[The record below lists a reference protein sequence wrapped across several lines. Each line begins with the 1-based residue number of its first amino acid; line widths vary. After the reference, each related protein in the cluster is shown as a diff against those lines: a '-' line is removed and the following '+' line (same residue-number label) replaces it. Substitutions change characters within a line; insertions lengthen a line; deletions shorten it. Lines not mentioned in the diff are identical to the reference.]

1 MIWPLDE
8 CAPTVWVHI
17 TLAKPRTYKIWQI
30 FLKLCKYTNPTEN
43 KHTETVTH
51 SKTAAIVAE
60 LFYKITTIYKCLWH
74 WTSQCP
80 IKKQCQANHA
90 PYMSKT
96 LRRAVVSRS
105 QTVTKYLKTRTQ
117 TDVKLCSKL
126 YKSEWRHYFES
137 SHMKHGFECKEF
149 WKTMKIF
156 LFNKKTVFSQI
167 CIEKITELYLMT
179 LICLKILVSF
189 VKILLDCSM
198 SSQMEEELFTSH

>member
-80 IKKQCQANHA
+80 IKNSAKLIMPHTCQKPWGELLCLDLNLWQNI
-90 PYMSKT
+90 SKLELKPT
-96 LRRAVVSRS
+96 SNFVVSY
-105 QTVTKYLKTRTQ
+105 TKVNEDTILSHHIWNTALN
-117 TDVKLCSKL
+117 VKNFGKRW
-126 YKSEWRHYFES
+126 KFS
-137 SHMKHGFECKEF
+137 SSIKR
-149 WKTMKIF
+149 
-156 LFNKKTVFSQI
+156 L
-167 CIEKITELYLMT
+167 
-179 LICLKILVSF
+179 
-189 VKILLDCSM
+189 
-198 SSQMEEELFTSH
+198 SSRKFA

>member
-96 LRRAVVSRS
+96 LRRAVMSRS
-105 QTVTKYLKTRTQ
+105 QPVTKYLKTRTQ

-126 YKSEWRHYFES
+126 YKSEWRQYFES

-156 LFNKKTVFSQI
+156 LFNKNLHRKNNRIISNDFDLPENISIFCEDPVR
-167 CIEKITELYLMT
+167 LLN
-179 LICLKILVSF
+179 
-189 VKILLDCSM
+189 VKPNGGRT
-198 SSQMEEELFTSH
+198 FH